1 MRILPGS
8 HRKIARHFERTLK
21 PERKEWTPRHHPL
34 FPLPPERYPT
44 YPVRACVGVI
54 PPIYTTRCGTK
65 RAVICQDRLGTSTPK
80 P

>member
-8 HRKIARHFERTLK
+8 HRKIARHLERTLK

-34 FPLPPERYPT
+34 FPSPPERYPT
-44 YPVRACVGVI
+44 YPVRGCET
-54 PPIYTTRCGTK
+54 PYIYYCMRYGTK